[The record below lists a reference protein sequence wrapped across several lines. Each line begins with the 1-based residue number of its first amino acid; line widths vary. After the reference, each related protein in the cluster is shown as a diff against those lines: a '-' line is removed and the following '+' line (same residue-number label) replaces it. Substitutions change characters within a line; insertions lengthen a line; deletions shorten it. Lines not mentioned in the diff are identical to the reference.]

1 MKKRF
6 IPLLALLLSLCI
18 IVPVS
23 IAQIM
28 AAGAVQINVTAKG
41 GSVVIGDKTVKDG
54 GKHSVS
60 PESEEDKDISVS
72 IKAEPDEGYIF
83 GSWSVDS
90 GTIDNE
96 NSKTA
101 NLTVDV
107 GTSPVTL
114 TANFQK
120 TLTVKLKQAEGGTA
134 TITPTDKAVGHTE
147 TTVTGVDNNS
157 GDMVATLTATANDG
171 YAFSGWK
178 VTYLKNGE
186 ERDANAKG
194 ANRLYHYVID
204 GMGGIDATK
213 ETFESVTV
221 LDKPML
227 FTCARIDRDTVPK
240 GMYLYEVRHDDDQ
253 RGDPVQIGKWIM
265 VNHWGTLIS
274 NRPIRLEK
282 SPVINNAYRDIDPEK
297 DWNYEGVSC
306 TLKEYMKKH
315 PPVKEHAR

>member
-83 GSWSVDS
+83 GSWSVDNS

-96 NSKTA
+96 NSETA

-120 TLTVKLKQAEGGTA
+120 TLTVTLNQAEGA
-134 TITPTDKAVGHTE
+134 
-147 TTVTGVDNNS
+147 
-157 GDMVATLTATANDG
+157 DG
-171 YAFSGWK
+171 
-178 VTYLKNGE
+178 
-186 ERDANAKG
+186 
-194 ANRLYHYVID
+194 
-204 GMGGIDATK
+204 
-213 ETFESVTV
+213 
-221 LDKPML
+221 
-227 FTCARIDRDTVPK
+227 
-240 GMYLYEVRHDDDQ
+240 
-253 RGDPVQIGKWIM
+253 
-265 VNHWGTLIS
+265 
-274 NRPIRLEK
+274 
-282 SPVINNAYRDIDPEK
+282 
-297 DWNYEGVSC
+297 
-306 TLKEYMKKH
+306 
-315 PPVKEHAR
+315 